1 MTSNEKE
8 SKNIKDKYVKLDP
21 IEHVLRRPNMYVGS
35 IEEDEYT
42 TWIFDDKLKKM
53 KKIKLKYVPGFYK
66 IYDELIVNVLDHMKR
81 IQMSKNK
88 TKNIVKTIK
97 INIDIEEN
105 KIEVYND
112 GDGIDVEV
120 HPEHKVYIPELIFGN
135 MLTSTNYDEN
145 EEKVIG

>member
-53 KKIKLKYVPGFYK
+53 KK
-66 IYDELIVNVLDHMKR
+66 
-81 IQMSKNK
+81 NK
-88 TKNIVKTIK
+88 IK
-97 INIDIEEN
+97 ICSR
-105 KIEVYND
+105 V
-112 GDGIDVEV
+112 
-120 HPEHKVYIPELIFGN
+120 L
-135 MLTSTNYDEN
+135 
-145 EEKVIG
+145 